1 MSGESEHSPPSGYEV
16 YQAALRHARF
26 MGIALIVSILFV
38 LIVERMAGHSSAAFG
53 IAIVGLVI
61 ANARMLSF
69 NCPHCGKNLFF
80 RGIFVVPWP
89 NAVCGRCGSDLQD
102 PRSE

>member
-1 MSGESEHSPPSGYEV
+1 MAG
-16 YQAALRHARF
+16 ALGLA
-26 MGIALIVSILFV
+26 ILFV
-38 LIVERMAGHSSAAFG
+38 VTVERFVGHSTIAFG

-61 ANARMLSF
+61 ANSRMLGF

-89 NAVCGRCGSDLQD
+89 NRVCGRCGAQLEQ
-102 PRSE
+102 PSEG